1 MRTKT
6 ITLLLILPLLITS
19 LGLPATSVQADSSV
33 TTADMIA
40 MVNSWRTGIY
50 GHQALV
56 ESAALD
62 ACAQATADTMAAI
75 EATTHLVYLGYPGAT
90 ARCAN
95 YGFGGGKTVFVTENW
110 AMHTSM
116 TLNILGDYWSDAAH
130 QLPASSQ
137 QYVYV
142 GAGIASN
149 SAGETYYV
157 LQAGNISGET
167 TASDSGGGTVSSGGG
182 TTPEATSDTS
192 QYMSPVITSTPN
204 YDGYVYHTVQS
215 GQTLF
220 QIALAYGV
228 TLDYLK
234 ELNSLSDETMIYTGQ
249 TLKIM
254 QAATPTVT
262 PTFTPTPV
270 YPTRTP
276 SPAEI
281 TATPTLM
288 PTPTA
293 TPVPTFLEKLPT
305 LDRQTFGFLL
315 VVLSALGLAVV
326 VVFTLIKPG
335 RNSASA
341 QAPAPQPI
349 APEPETPK
357 KKRAPKKSVESVE
370 KITEAKAAPVKAR
383 TKKQVTA
390 EVQLVEPEST
400 APAAKK
406 SSRKP
411 KAAAESAPVAETGE
425 EKPPHKPHASRKKT
439 EE

>member
-1 MRTKT
+1 MRTK
-6 ITLLLILPLLITS
+6 IISSLLIFPVLLS
-19 LGLPATSVQADSSV
+19 LLGLPVASVQADSSV

-50 GHQALV
+50 GYQALV
-56 ESAALD
+56 ESATLD

-75 EATTHLVYLGYPGAT
+75 NATTHLVYLGYPGAT
-90 ARCAN
+90 ARCAG

-116 TLNILGDYWSDAAH
+116 TLDILASYWSDAAH

-149 SAGETYYV
+149 SQGETYYV

-167 TASDSGGGTVSSGGG
+167 TASDSGGGTVSSGSG

-228 TLDYLK
+228 TVDYLK

-293 TPVPTFLEKLPT
+293 TPTPTLLDQLPTF
-305 LDRQTFGFLL
+305 DRQTFGFLL
-315 VVLSALGLAVV
+315 IILSALGLGVI
-326 VVFTLIKPG
+326 VFFSFFKKPG
-335 RNSASA
+335 AAPSASA
-341 QAPAPQPI
+341 PTPQPV
-349 APEPETPK
+349 APEPEAPK
-357 KKRAPKKSVESVE
+357 KKRTSQKATESVS
-370 KITEAKAAPVKAR
+370 KITEPAAAPAKAR

-390 EVQLVEPEST
+390 NSPAAAEPA

-406 SSRKP
+406 SRRKP
-411 KAAAESAPVAETGE
+411 KAPAAESTSTAEAETARPAR
-425 EKPPHKPHASRKKT
+425 KPRKKT
-439 EE
+439 TEE